1 MLVDNRCI
9 SLTIVKML
17 TLACAYNYIPM
28 KRAVLLSSLGIFS
41 LGLTAQT
48 STTSDT
54 TNIKAVEIS
63 SLPGNASRA
72 KAPRS
77 ISFIDA
83 EEIKNIR
90 PASITDVLELVTGVD
105 VRQRGPMGIQ
115 TDISVRGG
123 TFNQTALI
131 IDGVR
136 WSAPQTGHHLFDI
149 PLDPEDISKIEVVRG
164 GLSPIAGTGAM
175 VGAVNIITNVGSE
188 DKTTGTA
195 EVGSFGWKRIKATA
209 DFGTDT
215 FRHRITFSNAATT
228 GYRSDSLGLNP
239 DSSGVN
245 QDYLTYTNND
255 ASSTR
260 LSYSGVTDTKA
271 GLFKIRL
278 ASVEKA
284 FGAQNYYTS
293 TYPMQYEE
301 TTSFQAQASLFNS
314 FETSLGSLD
323 LFTALY
329 QRRHTDHFELYRE
342 GEGFYIP
349 NTDGVLEMSKDS
361 LFSLQSWNVI
371 NNNITR
377 TTGATLSAS
386 LKSSA
391 GITTIYGD
399 VREEALASG
408 NLGVDSIYVFG
419 DSTVYSKGE
428 RRMTKDLSF
437 THNVTF
443 GKFSATGSLG
453 ITHRDKDFGVFIM
466 PGANFALSLDNADN
480 YVVFGS
486 ANRSLRRPTFT
497 NYYYGAHGAIG
508 NIDLEPE
515 WADNFEVGTRLN
527 FRNDVFESI
536 VVEAAVFHRQ
546 SHNLIDWI
554 RFDDPDL
561 SDTTNT
567 TTVLDGVTYEYENTY
582 ATNISEMDFTG
593 FELGLQLKDNHGQTL
608 GLSYMQMG
616 SSFDDFGFESVYT
629 NDFLTNVV
637 SAQVQTKLP
646 FDFNLNIRYTNQL
659 RNNDDAESVNLLY
672 LTLERTFMEKYNAY
686 VGVNNL
692 LNSDYTDIGNV
703 HQPGRWLKAGFN
715 FTF

>member
-1 MLVDNRCI
+1 MIALNC
-9 SLTIVKML
+9 T
-17 TLACAYNYIPM
+17 YNYISM
-28 KRAVLLSSLGIFS
+28 KSAILLSSLGLFS
-41 LGLTAQT
+41 LGLAAQT

-83 EEIKNIR
+83 QEIKNCKA
-90 PASITDVLELVTGVD
+90 ASITDVLELVTGVD

-115 TDISVRGG
+115 TDICVRGG

-175 VGAVNIITNVGSE
+175 VGAVNIVTNVGSE
-188 DKTTGTA
+188 DKTTGSA
-195 EVGSFGWKRIKATA
+195 EIGSFGWKRIKATA
-209 DFGTDT
+209 DFGTAAGT

-228 GYRSDSLGLNP
+228 GYRIDSLGVNP
-239 DSSGVN
+239 DSLGVN

-271 GLFKIRL
+271 GLVKIRL

-284 FGAQNYYTS
+284 FGAQNYYS
-293 TYPMQYEE
+293 SDYPMQYEE
-301 TTSFQAQASLFNS
+301 TTSLQAQASLFNS
-314 FETSLGSLD
+314 FATSFGSLD

-329 QRRHTDHFELYRE
+329 QRCHKDHFELYRE

-349 NTDGVLEMSKDS
+349 NADGVLEMSKDS
-361 LFSLQSWNVI
+361 LVSLQSWNAI

-386 LKSSA
+386 LKSPA

-419 DSTVYSKGE
+419 DRTVYSKGE
-428 RRMTKDLSF
+428 RRITKDLSF
-437 THNVTF
+437 THNVILS
-443 GKFSATGSLG
+443 KFSATGSLG
-453 ITHRDKDFGVFIM
+453 ITHRDKDFGVFLM
-466 PGANFALSLDNADN
+466 PGVNLALSLDHAEN

-527 FRNDVFESI
+527 FSNDIFESI

-554 RFDDPDL
+554 RFEDPNL
-561 SDTTNT
+561 VDTDTS
-567 TTVLDGVTYEYENTY
+567 TVLDGVTYEYGNTY
-582 ATNISEMDFTG
+582 ASNISEIDFTG
-593 FELGLQLKDNHGQTL
+593 FELGLKLKDKLGRTL
-608 GLSYMQMG
+608 ALSYMKMG
-616 SSFDDFGFESVYT
+616 SLFDDFGFESVYA

-637 SAQVQTKLP
+637 STQVQTTLP
-646 FDFNLNIRYTNQL
+646 FDFSLNIRYTSQL
-659 RNNDDAESVNLLY
+659 RNNEDAESVNLLY
-672 LTLERTFMEKYNAY
+672 LTLERTFMDKYNAY

-692 LNSDYTDIGNV
+692 LDSDYTDIGNV
-703 HQPGRWLKAGFN
+703 HQPGRWLKTGLN
-715 FTF
+715 ITF